1 MAMALDPFLVS
12 VFFIMLSLMFVFWA
26 ADLIVLGI
34 TSYARRLGLSDYIT
48 GLVVVAMAASM
59 PEVIASMT
67 ALVAGREDVLFGT
80 ILGTN
85 MVHIAL
91 VPGLLAVLGR
101 KVEIESTI
109 LAKALLPLWVVL
121 MIPFVLIA
129 IDGELGRTDGIVLLL
144 LFCLYLVWLW
154 NQEKKLG
161 LMKKSV
167 RVKTLWRDSFI
178 FLGSLIVLLIA
189 GQTLVFSSITFA
201 GIVGIPAYFL
211 AITIIAV
218 GGALPDLAVGI
229 KSVTQG
235 HGDVGVGDIL
245 GSIAIEFLLFF
256 GMVGIFH
263 PIRIA
268 VGEVFNVMVFLTI
281 GLTLLLYFVHKQV
294 MTWKNGIVL
303 LALYALFMLVEIY
316 KVVRV

>member
-1 MAMALDPFLVS
+1 
-12 VFFIMLSLMFVFWA
+12 A